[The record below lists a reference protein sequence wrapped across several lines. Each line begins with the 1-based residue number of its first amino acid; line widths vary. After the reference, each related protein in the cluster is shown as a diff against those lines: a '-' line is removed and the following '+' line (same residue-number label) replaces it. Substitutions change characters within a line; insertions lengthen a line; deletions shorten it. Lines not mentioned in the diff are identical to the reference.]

1 MELPLPTVVL
11 KTCGSLP
18 RKQSPAHSVAFRS
31 VSELGETKAACWS
44 HSNPTVTGCF
54 PPEEGRTEEVES
66 RRREQ
71 QSGAPL
77 RVFWGE
83 GAPRPGRQLWSAPV
97 HGWKVPIAL
106 LCAAQ
111 GGPTNTCSAARFT
124 PKLKLPDPAWNCRT
138 SSSFRTV
145 SPETN
150 VAFAQVFPG
159 VGCLPGL
166 ASQ

>member
-66 RRREQ
+66 RQREQ

-77 RVFWGE
+77 GVFWGE

-106 LCAAQ
+106 LYAAQ
-111 GGPTNTCSAARFT
+111 CGPTNTCSAARFT
-124 PKLKLPDPAWNCRT
+124 PKLKLPD
-138 SSSFRTV
+138 
-145 SPETN
+145 
-150 VAFAQVFPG
+150 
-159 VGCLPGL
+159 LPGTAGHHHHSEL
-166 ASQ
+166 CLLKPTWPLPKSFQGWVVYQV